1 VERETSLAGRVVA
14 VTGAA
19 RGIGRAIAERLAR
32 EGARVAIGDIDAALV
47 EGAAA
52 EIGGATIGLALDV
65 SDRGSF
71 EAFVDSAEERLG
83 PLDVLV
89 NNAGI
94 LLMGPFLEESDA
106 ATEREF
112 AVNVM
117 GVVYGMRI
125 VLPRMR
131 ERGRGQVVNIASG
144 ASFVAPPGEASYAA
158 TKHAVVGLTEGVRA
172 ELRGTG
178 VDLTLVFPGL
188 VKTELAVGSRPTRGM
203 KWIEPDTVAGGVVD
217 AIRKP
222 VPEIFVPRSMAPT
235 LRLNKVLPPRARERL
250 GKLFRLDQFATGADP
265 SARAAYNERIG
276 AGRRG

>member
-1 VERETSLAGRVVA
+1 MERETSLAGRVVA

-276 AGRRG
+276 AGRRS

>member
-1 VERETSLAGRVVA
+1 MPEENRIAGRVVA

-94 LLMGPFLEESDA
+94 LLMGPFLDESDA

>member
-1 VERETSLAGRVVA
+1 VPRETTLGGRVVG

-19 RGIGRAIAERLAR
+19 RGIGRAIADRLAR
-32 EGARVAIGDIDAALV
+32 EDARVAIGDIDAALA

-52 EIGGATIGLALDV
+52 EIGGATIGLPLDV
-65 SDRGSF
+65 SDRASF
-71 EAFVDSAEERLG
+71 EAFVDQTEERLG

-94 LLMGPFLEESDA
+94 LLMGPFLEESDS

-144 ASFVAPPGEASYAA
+144 ASYVAPPGEASYAA
-158 TKHAVVGLTEGVRA
+158 TKHAVVGLTDGVRA

-178 VDLTLVFPGL
+178 VELTLVFPGL
-188 VKTELAVGSRPTRGM
+188 VNTELAAGSRPTRGM
-203 KWIEPDTVAGGVVD
+203 KWIEPDTVAAAVVE

-222 VPEIFVPRSMAPT
+222 VPEIYVPRSMAPT
-235 LRLNKVLPPRARERL
+235 LKLNKVLPPRAREWL
-250 GKLFRLDQFATGADP
+250 AKFFRLDQFATAADP
-265 SARAAYNERIG
+265 SDRAAYNERIG
-276 AGRRG
+276 AIRRG

>member
-94 LLMGPFLEESDA
+94 LLMGPFLDESDA

-276 AGRRG
+276 AGRRS

>member
-1 VERETSLAGRVVA
+1 MGLLDGKVA
-14 VTGAA
+14 IVTGAA

-94 LLMGPFLEESDA
+94 LLMGPFLDESDA

>member
-1 VERETSLAGRVVA
+1 MERETSLAGRVVA

-94 LLMGPFLEESDA
+94 LLMGPFLDESDA

>member
-1 VERETSLAGRVVA
+1 MWSPLTS
-14 VTGAA
+14 
-19 RGIGRAIAERLAR
+19 
-32 EGARVAIGDIDAALV
+32 
-47 EGAAA
+47 
-52 EIGGATIGLALDV
+52 
-65 SDRGSF
+65 
-71 EAFVDSAEERLG
+71 
-83 PLDVLV
+83 
-89 NNAGI
+89 
-94 LLMGPFLEESDA
+94 
-106 ATEREF
+106 
-112 AVNVM
+112 
-117 GVVYGMRI
+117 
-125 VLPRMR
+125 
-131 ERGRGQVVNIASG
+131 VNIALG

-203 KWIEPDTVAGGVVD
+203 KWIEPDAVAAGVVD

-222 VPEIFVPRSMAPT
+222 VPEVFVPRSMAPT
-235 LRLNKVLPPRARERL
+235 LKLNKVLPPRARERL

>member
-94 LLMGPFLEESDA
+94 LLMGPFLDESDA

-144 ASFVAPPGEASYAA
+144 ASFVAPPCEASYAA

-276 AGRRG
+276 AGRRS

>member
-94 LLMGPFLEESDA
+94 LLMGPFLDESDA

>member
-1 VERETSLAGRVVA
+1 MERETSLAGRVVA

-94 LLMGPFLEESDA
+94 LLMGPFLDESDA

-276 AGRRG
+276 AGRRS